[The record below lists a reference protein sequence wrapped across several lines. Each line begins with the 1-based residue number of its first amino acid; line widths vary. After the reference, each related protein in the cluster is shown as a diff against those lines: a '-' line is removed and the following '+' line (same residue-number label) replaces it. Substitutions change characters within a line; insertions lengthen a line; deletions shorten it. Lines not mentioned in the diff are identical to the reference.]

1 MNKRYVIVEQPPDE
15 VALSFGL
22 TEMLYVVWDT
32 VNDRRVPFGNYG
44 DRDRAEARITRLENK
59 E

>member
-1 MNKRYVIVEQPPDE
+1 MSERYEIREQPPSE

-32 VNDRRVPFGNYG
+32 VNDRRVPFGNYE
-44 DRDRAEARITRLENK
+44 DRERAEARVTRLENK